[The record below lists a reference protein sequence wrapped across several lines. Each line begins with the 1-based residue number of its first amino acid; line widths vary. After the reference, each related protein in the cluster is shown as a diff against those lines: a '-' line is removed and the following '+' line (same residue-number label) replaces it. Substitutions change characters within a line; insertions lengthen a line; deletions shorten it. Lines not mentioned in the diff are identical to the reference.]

1 MSGSIISV
9 KNYLNS
15 QTATTENYRD
25 SQRRNAYSTPRKLIV
40 LINMTSAERK
50 ILSGNSK
57 RLFE

>member
-1 MSGSIISV
+1 MSGSIISA
-9 KNYLNS
+9 K
-15 QTATTENYRD
+15 NYRD